1 MSLLAGPPDST
12 GGCQGALV
20 DKLGVSPSRYHHVC
34 MYVFIYCKWTQVRWQ
49 NYLDINE
56 IMKYKSNKHHQ

>member
-1 MSLLAGPPDST
+1 MYV
-12 GGCQGALV
+12 CM
-20 DKLGVSPSRYHHVC
+20 C

-56 IMKYKSNKHHQ
+56 IQVKIK